1 MIKYIHAFFCFC
13 IYFFGYSQQNTDT
26 IALAEDLHSPI
37 QIRSFGDDFNEKY
50 SGNAF
55 EYDSKEG
62 VSENFLMR
70 ALQWISTTM
79 ENFFGITLPAN
90 VLILLEIIIYLFL
103 GLLAI
108 YLVIRFLIRENLRS
122 LFNKKTTPII
132 DLNLSE
138 EELENL
144 DLDLLIGEALGQ
156 KNYRLAIR
164 YHHLKSLKNLSQK
177 DVIAW
182 HADKTNLEY
191 QQEIKS
197 PQLQLI
203 FKEISYLYDYI
214 WYGEQQIDAIN
225 YEAASLKFMSFNKI
239 VNNRG

>member
-1 MIKYIHAFFCFC
+1 MTKYIYAFFCFC
-13 IYFFGYSQQNTDT
+13 SYFFGYSQQNTDT
-26 IALAEDLHSPI
+26 ITLAEDLHSPI
-37 QIRSFGDDFNEKY
+37 QIRSFGDEFSEKY

-55 EYDSKEG
+55 EYDRKSG
-62 VSENFLMR
+62 VSENFLSR
-70 ALQWISTTM
+70 VLHWISAKM
-79 ENFFGITLPAN
+79 EDFFDITLPAN
-90 VLILLEIIIYLFL
+90 VLILLETIIYLLL

-108 YLVIRFLIRENLRS
+108 YLVIRFLIRENIRS
-122 LFNKKTTPII
+122 LFIKKTRPII
-132 DLNLSE
+132 DLKLSE

-144 DLDLLIGEALGQ
+144 DLDLLIQKAVAQ

-177 DVIAW
+177 EVIAW

-197 PQLQLI
+197 SQLLLI
-203 FKEISYLYDYI
+203 FKEVSYLYDYI
-214 WYGEQQIDAIN
+214 WYGEQQIDAIA
-225 YEAASLKFMSFNKI
+225 YRAASLKFMTFNKI